1 MIFRSPY
8 PDVEIPEVSLSPFV
22 LRQAERLP
30 DKPALVDASNGR
42 TLTYCELAA
51 AVRRA
56 AIGLKRHGFQP
67 GDVLAIYAPSLP
79 EYAVALLAAASLG
92 GITTPVNPLSTTGEL
107 EKQLN
112 DAGAAYVLTAAECI
126 DRAAEAAGHSGVRE
140 VFAFGEAAGA
150 TPFASLLAID
160 GDHPAV
166 SIDPAADV
174 ALLPYSSGTTGLP
187 KGVMLT
193 HRNLIAD
200 ICQLD
205 VPQAIGEEEVVF
217 AVPPFFH
224 IYGVLLM
231 TLTLAKGA
239 TLVALPRFELAA
251 FLRAVEE
258 HRVTRAYA
266 VPPIVLALAKQPI
279 VDEFDVSTLKL
290 ITCGAAPL
298 GVDLIQRCEERLGCT
313 VIQAYGLTEA
323 SPATHSMPARG
334 GLQKVGSIGPC
345 VPNTECKVI
354 DVETGAELGPGAQGE
369 LWIRGPQVMKG
380 YLNRPEATTDMLHPD
395 GWLRTGDIV
404 YADEDGHV
412 YVVDRLKELIKY
424 KGYQVA
430 PAELEA
436 VLLAHP
442 AVADAAV
449 IPCPDDEA
457 GEVPKAFVVL
467 RADVA
472 TEELMTFV
480 AERVAPQKRVRKL
493 EVTDQIPKSATGK
506 ILRRVLVERER
517 ATVLSHA

>member
-8 PDVEIPEVSLSPFV
+8 PDVEIPEVSLAPFV

-30 DKPALVDASNGR
+30 DKSALLDASNGR
-42 TLTYCELAA
+42 TLTYGEFAA

-67 GDVLAIYAPSLP
+67 EDVLAIYAPSLP

-112 DAGAAYVLTAAECI
+112 DAGAAYLLTAVECV
-126 DRAAEAAGHSGVRE
+126 DRAVDAAGRSGVRE

-150 TPFASLLAID
+150 TPFSSLLAAD

-205 VPQAIGEEEVVF
+205 VPQALGEEEVVF

-231 TLTLAKGA
+231 NLALAKGA
-239 TLVALPRFELAA
+239 TLVTLPRFELAA

-258 HRVTRAYA
+258 HRVTRAYV

-298 GVDLIQRCEERLGCT
+298 GVDLIRRCEERLDCT

-334 GLQKVGSIGPC
+334 GLRKVGSIGPC

-380 YLNRPEATTDMLHPD
+380 YLNRPEATADMLHPD

-404 YADEDGHV
+404 YADEDGHI

-467 RADVA
+467 KTDVA
-472 TEELMTFV
+472 TEDLMIFV

-517 ATVLSHA
+517 AAVLSHA